1 MLTNDVSTQRKK
13 FELRPSNADR
23 LVYYTNSDEKSKRL
37 LALCRDTHQFCMTV
51 HPKLLDTILNNN
63 TPGEC
68 TTDYEIVV
76 LKCGK

>member
-1 MLTNDVSTQRKK
+1 MFNELLFMPQRKK

-51 HPKLLDTILNNN
+51 HPRLLDTFLNNN
-63 TPGEC
+63 SSG
-68 TTDYEIVV
+68 
-76 LKCGK
+76 